1 MAFMPV
7 PENIV
12 EHAKNAQQK
21 NRHRYGYGIV
31 FSLAVLAMLGADA
44 IFSGPSWPRGLLAVF
59 VSLVLANSCRLL
71 VRHHNS
77 RRRHPT
83 EPAAEPHPRTK
94 RV

>member
-12 EHAKNAQQK
+12 EHAKNAQQ
-21 NRHRYGYGIV
+21 NRYTHGYGIV

-44 IFSGPSWPRGLLAVF
+44 IISGPSWPTGLMAVF
-59 VSLVLANSCRLL
+59 VSLVLGNSCRLL
-71 VRHHNS
+71 VRHHSS
-77 RRRHPT
+77 RRRHST